1 MATTSV
7 LEDVPV
13 PTRYKLSA
21 IWTSVMFC
29 YIYADYFELYVP
41 GKLQGMLAGQMVPLG
56 PVTQAVLLGT
66 AAMLALPSLMI
77 LLSVTLKATLN
88 RWLNVLVGTI
98 YTAIQIAVV
107 AKSGWNFYIALGILE
122 AALTALIVWTAWNW
136 PRNNLPGDQRVR
148 SS

>member
-1 MATTSV
+1 MATASA
-7 LEDVPV
+7 LEDVRV

-56 PVTQAVLLGT
+56 PVTQGVLMGT
-66 AAMLALPSLMI
+66 ATMLALPSLMI
-77 LLSVTLKATLN
+77 LLSVALKATLN

-107 AKSGWNFYIALGILE
+107 ARSVWGFYIALGILE
-122 AALTALIVWTAWNW
+122 AALTALIVWTAWTW
-136 PRNNLPGDQRVR
+136 PRNDSLRGQSDVV
-148 SS
+148 